1 MLRRRRKKM
10 SRFSPS
16 GIKGLTWIES
26 NWRIVGFW
34 KRRRRKQVSLFSAYS
49 SPSRYIP
56 VSSWHLL
63 AKPTTT
69 MEKKKCEIS
78 KTNIKSSSRKIPS
91 RLFFFGLYWLYVN
104 STMRGQWRRCFR
116 SVKQFVRITRLIS
129 SRHPHLVLFIPS
141 ILTRSD
147 TLNTWEIIG
156 FQRRRKDI
164 LSIESPLSLMTC
176 WYYALNCIPSI
187 IKRSNEIDLAYIYST
202 GTILM
207 TFCWQ
212 WKMSIIK
219 SGSAVR
225 IKLQNVCLA
234 WLYKKIL
241 IKMGGG
247 SSFMDKQ
254 YTIYGEGVGDVIP
267 KR

>member
-1 MLRRRRKKM
+1 MIQSPLPSHSDWWPLTRMGEKCLKKKPKN
-10 SRFSPS
+10 FQYAAEEEEKNVQVFPS

-69 MEKKKCEIS
+69 RR
-78 KTNIKSSSRKIPS
+78 KSVRFPRPHKILQQKNS
-91 RLFFFGLYWLYVN
+91 VQAFFFGLYWLYVN

-116 SVKQFVRITRLIS
+116 SVNQFVRITRLIS

-164 LSIESPLSLMTC
+164 LSIESPPPWWPVDIMRLTAFQVL
-176 WYYALNCIPSI
+176 LNGPT
-187 IKRSNEIDLAYIYST
+187 K
-202 GTILM
+202 
-207 TFCWQ
+207 
-212 WKMSIIK
+212 
-219 SGSAVR
+219 
-225 IKLQNVCLA
+225 
-234 WLYKKIL
+234 
-241 IKMGGG
+241 
-247 SSFMDKQ
+247 
-254 YTIYGEGVGDVIP
+254 
-267 KR
+267 